1 MSGDTSPAF
10 APFKAAKVS
19 GLALDMKFW
28 NDLQSDTRK
37 NGKSKQIDNQD

>member
-19 GLALDMKFW
+19 GSALDMKFW
-28 NDLQSDTRK
+28 NDLQSDRRE
-37 NGKSKQIDNQD
+37 KQKIKTN